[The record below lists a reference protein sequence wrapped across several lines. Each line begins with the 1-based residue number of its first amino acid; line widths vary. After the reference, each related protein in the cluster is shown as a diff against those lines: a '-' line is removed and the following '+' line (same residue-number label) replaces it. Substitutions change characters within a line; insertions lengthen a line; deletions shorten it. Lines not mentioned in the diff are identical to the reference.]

1 MNLQDIKFLNLPDQT
16 LSFNDVL
23 KNKRVVVFGLP
34 GAFTPTCSSKQLPG
48 FDEYYND
55 IIGHDIDE
63 IYCVSVNDG
72 FVMKSWFTSLG
83 IERVKYLSDGNG
95 DFTRRLGMLVEKK
108 NLGFGPRSWRYAA
121 ILNDG
126 KLETIMPEDGI
137 SDNCETDPYENS
149 SPMKVIEYLSGA

>member
-1 MNLQDIKFLNLPDQT
+1 MNLKEIKFLNLPDET
-16 LSFNDVL
+16 VGFDDVF

-55 IIGHDIDE
+55 IISYDIDE

-72 FVMKSWFTSLG
+72 FVMNSWFTSLG
-83 IERVKYLSDGNG
+83 IERVKSLADGNG
-95 DFTRRLGMLVEKK
+95 DFTRRLGMLVEKR

-121 ILNDG
+121 VIDNG
-126 KLETIMPEDGI
+126 ELEVLMPEDGI
-137 SDNCETDPYENS
+137 VDNCETDPYENS
-149 SPMKVIEYLSGA
+149 SPMKVIEYLSGK